1 MLPKQARRSW
11 SPRAFVAHLPQ
22 VALSMAELRFGPNAR
37 VVLENYIL
45 KASSP
50 ETTFSGI
57 GRSVGITKQAAHAV
71 FKRMIRKFREVML
84 EDKYRM
90 CGFRLRPEFLHPL
103 RLLSG
108 KLRRRSDTILHQ
120 SDWNALLAR
129 TWGISATQLGPTEP
143 LILEI
148 LGRSR
153 LDFGKST
160 LDPIIVIASG
170 KDKTRLNVAARL
182 IQSLL
187 TSQYPSG
194 LTLQKLTGAI
204 KRRSGM
210 RNLSKDKIRAL
221 VRCVK
226 NIERI
231 GKLYR
236 IPDRSMRHRAD
247 HYAEILRR
255 SGKPLHYRELARRA
269 KLFGYRVN
277 DRKRQSVTNIL
288 VKDSRFAPVAQSG
301 FWALAT
307 WPNLETRTITQIAF
321 DEIQRARGPLDE
333 KHLYALISRQ
343 RVVKKRSIPRMLT
356 QSKCFKRV
364 GYRLWTTCE

>member
-1 MLPKQARRSW
+1 
-11 SPRAFVAHLPQ
+11 
-22 VALSMAELRFGPNAR
+22 MAELRFGPNAR

-108 KLRRRSDTILHQ
+108 KLRRRSETILRQ

-129 TWGISATQLGPTEP
+129 TWGISAAQLGPLEP
-143 LILEI
+143 FILEI
-148 LGRSR
+148 LGLCL

-160 LDPIIVIASG
+160 LGPIIVIASD

-187 TSQYPSG
+187 RSQYPSG
-194 LTLQKLTGAI
+194 LTLQRLSGAI
-204 KRRSGM
+204 KRRSGL
-210 RNLSKDKIRAL
+210 RGLSDYKIRGL
-221 VRCVK
+221 VRCGK
-226 NIERI
+226 NIERV
-231 GKLYR
+231 GTRYR
-236 IPDRSMRHRAD
+236 IPDRSMSRRAD

-255 SGKPLHYRELARRA
+255 AGKPLHYSELARRA
-269 KLFGYRVN
+269 VRFGYRGN
-277 DRKRQSVTNIL
+277 DKHRQSVTNIL
-288 VKDSRFAPVAQSG
+288 VGDSRFVPMAQSG

-307 WPNLETRTITQIAF
+307 WRNLETRTITQIAF
-321 DEIQRARGPLDE
+321 DEIQRARRPLDE
-333 KHLYALISRQ
+333 KQLYALISRQ
-343 RVVKKRSIPRMLT
+343 RVVKKRSIPRMLA
-356 QSKCFKRV
+356 QSSRFKRM
-364 GYRLWTTCE
+364 GNKLWTTCQ